1 MNAAPVPSDARTGV
15 SRAQVL
21 RIVDELGPT
30 FRERAAE
37 YDREAR
43 FPFENYDDLRDAG
56 LLGLCIPVRHGGM
69 GVSFRDYMYAS
80 ARLGEYCAMTAL
92 TFNMHCQ
99 TVLWTGVVADDLD
112 MDDAQRAAHEAARS
126 ALYARILE
134 SGEIMSQPLSEGIA
148 KGATAGVATQAK
160 PTEGGFLVSGRKI
173 FASLSGAASAYN
185 LTVQVPGEDQLRFVS
200 VRADNP
206 GVRIVGDWDTLG
218 MRGTDSRTLLF
229 EDAFVPH
236 RDELLPA
243 GVYDQ
248 LSARW
253 PYVYM
258 TLTPTYLGLTR
269 SVLDFVQGYLAGA
282 APPGFTARRDIPQK
296 QVGWAEIQIAYERAA
311 ALWERAVADAG
322 VDPTPEQLRRAW
334 SATFTV
340 METAPEVAAKAI
352 RICGGGSI
360 MRTLPLEQHY
370 RDARCGSLMLPWS
383 AEVCLE
389 RLGRHGLFDD
399 EAA

>member
-1 MNAAPVPSDARTGV
+1 VSIATAV
-15 SRAQVL
+15 SREQILAL
-21 RIVDELGPT
+21 IDELGPR

-43 FPFENYDDLRDAG
+43 FPFENYDDLREAG
-56 LLGLCIPVRHGGM
+56 LLGLCVPARYGGL
-69 GVSFRDYMYAS
+69 GASFEDYMYAS

-99 TVLWTGVVADDLD
+99 TVLWTGIVADELD
-112 MDDAQRAAHEAARS
+112 MTEDERASHEAARV
-126 ALYARILE
+126 ALYRRIVE
-134 SGEIMSQPLSEGIA
+134 DGEIMSQPLSEGIA
-148 KGATAGVATQAK
+148 KGATVGVATKAE
-160 PTEGGFLVSGRKI
+160 PTEGGYLVTGRKI

-185 LTVQVPGEDQLRFVS
+185 LTVQVPGEERLRFVS

-206 GVRIVGDWDTLG
+206 GVQIVGEWDTLG
-218 MRGTDSRTLLF
+218 MRGTDSRTLVF
-229 EDAFVPH
+229 ENAFVPFA
-236 RDELLPA
+236 DELLPA

-248 LSARW
+248 LAARW

-269 SVLDFVQGYLAGA
+269 AILAFVRGYLAGA
-282 APPGFTARRDIPQK
+282 APAGFTARRDVPQK
-296 QVGWAEIQIAYERAA
+296 QAGWAEIQIAYERAA
-311 ALWERAVADAG
+311 ALWEQAVADAG

-334 SATFTV
+334 AASYTV
-340 METAPEVAAKAI
+340 METAPEVASKAI

-360 MRTLPLEQHY
+360 MRKLPLEQYY

-389 RLGRHGLFDD
+389 RLGRYGLFED
-399 EAA
+399 EAEAAA